1 MDTLTIVLM
10 LAAIGAIVYH
20 YYKQYKAMQ
29 DAADIATWPVKTPSC
44 PDYWVH
50 EGNNVCKNVF
60 NVGSCPKDGSGL
72 PIPKGVVDFGQ
83 KRFQGKEGKYEKCRW
98 AKKCQASW
106 EGIDKECD

>member
-1 MDTLTIVLM
+1 MIDKILLVI
-10 LAAIGAIVYH
+10 AIGAIVWH

-29 DAADIATWPVKTPSC
+29 LAGAEATWPVKSPTC

-60 NVGSCPKDGSGL
+60 NVGNCPKDGAGM
-72 PIPKGVVDFGQ
+72 PIPKGTVNFGT
-83 KRFQGKEGKYEKCRW
+83 KRFTGPNGNAEKCRW

-106 EGIDKECD
+106 EGIDVECD